1 MAEPTVNQL
10 VTTTLQNYHRTIYD
24 NVTNNNALL
33 AQMKM
38 NNRIRVIQGGR
49 TVVCPLAYAEE
60 DFNWYSGVDA
70 LPRALKETISEAEY
84 APALA
89 AASIT
94 LSGEDLTKNRGR
106 EAILNLL
113 EGKIDNAERTLENN
127 ISLGLY
133 SDGTTPKQLV
143 GLQALVADAPAT
155 GIVGGIDRATWA
167 FWQNKVQSVTVSNG
181 SDPDGDHALVKGALN
196 QAWLKVTRGR
206 DKPDLI
212 CADDRLYSDYEWG
225 LQDNQR
231 YTSSR
236 LGELGFM
243 TLKYKGA
250 DMVYDSAASGHP
262 GGGYML
268 NTKYMKFEIYRGRN
282 FQPLNLPD
290 ATPDMD
296 AITRHIA
303 FMGALTLSNAM
314 LQCRI
319 LVTVTP

>member
-10 VTTTLQNYHRTIYD
+10 VTTTLQNYHQTIYD

-33 AQMKM
+33 ARLKSAG
-38 NNRIRVIQGGR
+38 NVRVITGGR
-49 TVVCPLAYAEE
+49 TIVTPLAYAEE
-60 DFNWYSGVDA
+60 DFKWYSGVDP

-113 EGKIDNAERTLENN
+113 EGKIANAERTLENK
-127 ISLGLY
+127 IGQGLY
-133 SDGTTPKQLV
+133 SDGSTPKQLV
-143 GLQALVADAPAT
+143 GLDALVSDTPAS
-155 GIVGGIDRATWA
+155 GIVGGINAATWA
-167 FWQNKVQSVTVSNG
+167 FWRNQYDTIALSGATDVTARFELIRSAMNKM
-181 SDPDGDHALVKGALN
+181 
-196 QAWLKVTRGR
+196 WLKLTRGR

-212 CADDRLYSDYEWG
+212 MADDLMYDAYEAG

-231 YTSSR
+231 YTSSAM
-236 LGELGFM
+236 GSLGF
-243 TLKYKGA
+243 TSLKYKTA
-250 DMVYDSAASGHP
+250 DFVYDSTASGMP
-262 GGGYML
+262 AGLYML
-268 NTKYMKFEIYRGRN
+268 NTSYMKFEIYRGRN

-290 ATPDMD
+290 STPDMD

-303 FMGALTLSNAM
+303 FMGALTLANRA
-314 LQCRI
+314 LQGRI
-319 LVTVTP
+319 GRT

>member
-10 VTTTLQNYHRTIYD
+10 VTTTLQNYHKTIYD

-60 DFNWYSGVDA
+60 DFNWYSGLDP
-70 LPRALKETISEAEY
+70 LPRAEKETISEAEY

-113 EGKIDNAERTLENN
+113 EGKINNAERTLENN

-133 SDGTTPKQLV
+133 SDGTVPKQLI
-143 GLQALVADAPAT
+143 GLQALISDTPAAA
-155 GIVGGIDRATWA
+155 GSIGGTDPATWA
-167 FWQNKVQSVTVSNG
+167 FWRNKVDTITLPGTPSEDYSAVR
-181 SDPDGDHALVKGALN
+181 LKLN
-196 QAWLKVTRGR
+196 SMWLQLTRGR
-206 DKPDLI
+206 DRPDLI
-212 CADDRLYSDYEWG
+212 LADDELYSAYEWG
-225 LQDNQR
+225 LQENQR
-231 YTSSR
+231 YSNSK
-236 LGELGFM
+236 LAGLGF
-243 TLKYKGA
+243 TTVKYKDA
-250 DMVYDSAASGHP
+250 DFVYDSTASGHP

-268 NTKYMKFEIYRGRN
+268 NTEYLRFEIYRGRN

-290 ATPDMD
+290 STPDMD

-303 FMGALTLSNAM
+303 FMGAVTLSNRM
-314 LQCRI
+314 LQGRLLI
-319 LVTVTP
+319 A

>member
-1 MAEPTVNQL
+1 MSEPSVNQL

-33 AQMKM
+33 ALMKRG
-38 NNRIRVIQGGR
+38 NRIRVIQGGR

-60 DFNWYSGVDA
+60 DFNWYSGVDS
-70 LPRALKETISEAEY
+70 LPRDLSETISEAEY

-106 EAILNLL
+106 EAVLNLL

-127 ISLGLY
+127 ISDGLY
-133 SDGTTPKQLV
+133 SDGGTAKQLV
-143 GLQALVADAPAT
+143 GLQALVADSPAT
-155 GIVGGIDRATWA
+155 GVVGGIDPATWA
-167 FWQNKVQSVTVSNG
+167 FWQNKVQDVTIAG
-181 SDPDGDHALVKGALN
+181 TDPTADYNAVRQGLN
-196 QAWLKVTRGR
+196 TAWLKCTRGR
-206 DKPDLI
+206 DHPDIIL
-212 CADDRLYSDYEWG
+212 ADEALYSAYEFG

-231 YTSSR
+231 YSSAG
-236 LGELGFM
+236 LGELGFT

-250 DMVYDSAASGHP
+250 DMVYDSAESGHP

-268 NTKYMKFEIYRGRN
+268 NTRYMKFEIYRGRN

-290 ATPDMD
+290 STPDMD

-303 FMGALTLSNAM
+303 FMGALTMSNRM
-314 LQCRI
+314 LQARI
-319 LVTVTP
+319 TVS

>member
-33 AQMKM
+33 ARMKASG
-38 NNRIRVIQGGR
+38 NVRVITGGR
-49 TVVCPLAYAEE
+49 TIVTPLAYAEE
-60 DFNWYSGVDA
+60 DFKWYSGVDP

-94 LSGEDLTKNRGR
+94 LSGEDLTKNRGQ

-113 EGKIDNAERTLENN
+113 EGKIANAERTLENK
-127 ISLGLY
+127 IGQGLY
-133 SDGTTPKQLV
+133 SDGTVPKQIV
-143 GLQALVADAPAT
+143 GLEALVSETPAV
-155 GIVGGIDRATWA
+155 GIVGGINAATWA
-167 FWQNKVQSVTVSNG
+167 FWQNQVDNVVLDPAGTVTERFEAIRSVM
-181 SDPDGDHALVKGALN
+181 N
-196 QAWLKVTRGR
+196 QMWLKLTRGR

-212 CADDRLYSDYEWG
+212 MADDISYDAYESG

-231 YTSSR
+231 YTSTQM
-236 LGELGFM
+236 GALGF
-243 TLKYKGA
+243 TALKYKSA
-250 DMVYDSAASGHP
+250 DVVYDSTASGMP
-262 GGGYML
+262 EGMFML
-268 NTKYMKFEIYRGRN
+268 NTNYMKFEIYRGRN

-290 ATPDMD
+290 STPDMD

-303 FMGALTLSNAM
+303 FMGALTLSNRA
-314 LQCRI
+314 LQGRI
-319 LVTVTP
+319 TRSAA

>member
-10 VTTTLQNYHRTIYD
+10 VTTTLQNYHQTIYD

-33 AQMKM
+33 ARLKASG
-38 NNRIRVIQGGR
+38 NVRVITGGR
-49 TVVCPLAYAEE
+49 TIVTPLAYAEE
-60 DFNWYSGVDA
+60 DFKWYSGVDP

-113 EGKIDNAERTLENN
+113 EGKIANAERTLENK
-127 ISLGLY
+127 IGQGLY
-133 SDGTTPKQLV
+133 SDGSTPKQIV
-143 GLQALVADAPAT
+143 GLDALVSETPNT
-155 GIVGGIDRATWA
+155 GIVGGINAATWA
-167 FWQNKVQSVTVSNG
+167 FWRNQHDTIALSGASDVTARFELIRSAMNRM
-181 SDPDGDHALVKGALN
+181 
-196 QAWLKVTRGR
+196 WLKLTRGR

-212 CADDRLYSDYEWG
+212 MADDLSYDAYEAG

-231 YTSSR
+231 YTSSAM
-236 LGELGFM
+236 GSLGF
-243 TLKYKGA
+243 TSLKYKTA
-250 DMVYDSAASGHP
+250 DFVYDSTASGMP
-262 GGGYML
+262 DGLYML
-268 NTKYMKFEIYRGRN
+268 NTSYMKFEIYRGRN

-290 ATPDMD
+290 STPDMD

-303 FMGALTLSNAM
+303 FMGALTMSNRA
-314 LQCRI
+314 LQGRI
-319 LVTVTP
+319 TRT

>member
-33 AQMKM
+33 AQMRRG
-38 NNRIRVIQGGR
+38 NRIRVIQGGR

-60 DFNWYSGVDA
+60 DFNWYSGVDT

-84 APALA
+84 PPALA

-133 SDGTTPKQLV
+133 SDGTTAKQLV

-155 GIVGGIDRATWA
+155 GTVGGIDRATWA
-167 FWQNKVQSVTVSNG
+167 FWQNKLQNIIIA
-181 SDPDGDHALVKGALN
+181 DPATQAGHEAAKGGLN
-196 QAWLKVTRGR
+196 SAWLKVTRGR

-212 CADDRLYSDYEWG
+212 LADADLYSAYEWG

-231 YTSSR
+231 YSSSG

-290 ATPDMD
+290 STPDMD

-303 FMGALTLSNAM
+303 FMGALTMSNAM

-319 LVTVTP
+319 LVSAV

>member
-24 NVTNNNALL
+24 NVTNNNAFL

-38 NNRIRVIQGGR
+38 GGRIRVIQGGR
-49 TVVCPLAYAEE
+49 TVVTPLAYAEE

-70 LPRALKETISEAEY
+70 LPRALAETISEAEY

-133 SDGTTPKQLV
+133 SDGTTAKQLI
-143 GLQALVADAPAT
+143 GLQALVADAPTT
-155 GIVGGIDRATWA
+155 GVVGGIDRATWA
-167 FWQNKVQSVTVSNG
+167 FWQNQVQNIVIAG
-181 SDPDGDHALVKGALN
+181 ADPDVDHRAVKAGLN
-196 QAWLKVTRGR
+196 SAWLKVTRGR

-212 CADDRLYSDYEWG
+212 LADDEVYSTYEWG
-225 LQDNQR
+225 LQDQQR
-231 YTSSR
+231 YSSSR

-262 GGGYML
+262 GGAYML

-290 ATPDMD
+290 STPDMD

-303 FMGALTLSNAM
+303 FMGALTLSNSM
-314 LQCRI
+314 LQMRI
-319 LVTVTP
+319 TTSAA

>member
-1 MAEPTVNQL
+1 MPEPTVNQL

-33 AQMKM
+33 ALLKM
-38 NNRIRVIQGGR
+38 NNRIRVITGGR
-49 TVVCPLAYAEE
+49 TVVAPLAYAEE
-60 DFNWYSGVDA
+60 DFNWYSGVDV

-84 APALA
+84 APAMA

-94 LSGEDLTKNRGR
+94 LSGEDLAKNRGR

-113 EGKIDNAERTLENN
+113 EGKVENAERTLDNN
-127 ISLGLY
+127 ISIGLY
-133 SDGTTPKQLV
+133 SDGTTPKQLI
-143 GLQALVADAPAT
+143 GLQALVSDTPAAA
-155 GIVGGIDRATWA
+155 GAVGGIDPATWA
-167 FWQNKVQSVTVSNG
+167 FWRNKLKNIVIAG
-181 SDPDGDHALVKGALN
+181 ADPDVDYRAVRLALN
-196 QAWLKVTRGR
+196 AAWLEVTRGR
-206 DKPDLI
+206 DHPDLI
-212 CADDRLYSDYEWG
+212 LVDDEIYSAYEYG

-231 YTSSR
+231 YSNAKMA
-236 LGELGFM
+236 ELGFT

-250 DMVYDSAASGHP
+250 DFVYDSTGSGHP

-290 ATPDMD
+290 STPDID

-303 FMGALTLSNAM
+303 FMGALTMSNRM
-314 LQCRI
+314 LQMR
-319 LVTVTP
+319 LTTSAV

>member
-24 NVTNNNALL
+24 NVTNNNAML

-60 DFNWYSGVDA
+60 DFNWYSGVDT

-127 ISLGLY
+127 ISIGLY
-133 SDGTTPKQLV
+133 SDGATPKQLI
-143 GLQALVADAPAT
+143 GLQALIADAPTT
-155 GIVGGIDRATWA
+155 GVVGGIDRAIWT
-167 FWQNKVQSVTVSNG
+167 FWRNQTQSITVG
-181 SDPDGDHALVKGALN
+181 GVDPDTDYAAIRAGLN
-196 QAWLKVTRGR
+196 AAWLKVTRGR

-212 CADDRLYSDYEWG
+212 LADDVLYSGYEWG

-231 YTSSR
+231 YSSSR

-250 DMVYDSAASGHP
+250 DMVYDSSASGHP

-290 ATPDMD
+290 STPDMD

-303 FMGALTLSNAM
+303 FMGAVTLSNSM

-319 LVTVTP
+319 LM